1 MKVEDLKVGDVIF
14 ALNRRSNLLKEVTIT
29 KIGRKYIHISGI
41 ASGTKIE
48 KESLRIYDAHYGRDY
63 SYDFFL
69 SMQDYRDEVEK
80 RELTH
85 AFYNLFDSAYRCKIS
100 LEKLRLINKILND
113 GIKVVVPK
121 NQRKVF
127 PEANEIIGDCECGH
141 IVADCDNF
149 CSRCGSELKWGKEDA
164 S

>member
-14 ALNRRSNLLKEVTIT
+14 ALNIRSNLLKEVTIT

-41 ASGTKIE
+41 ASDTKIE

-63 SYDFFL
+63 SYDIFL

-100 LEKLRLINKILND
+100 LEKLRDINKILND
-113 GIKVVVPK
+113 EIKVVVPK
-121 NQRKVF
+121 NQRKIF
-127 PEANEIIGDCECGH
+127 PGDEFVGDCKCGH
-141 IVADCDNF
+141 IVADCEKF
-149 CSRCGSELKWGKEDA
+149 CAQCGSELKWGVV
-164 S
+164 SV